1 MVDLNYDFSMNR
13 LQNRLATFKDWP
25 FTEEA
30 GSSCTAEKVLP
41 LDRRG
46 ENKFSFRAIKNTKNV
61 VFDPSYLVGLDYE
74 I

>member
-25 FTEEA
+25 FTEET

-41 LDRRG
+41 LDRRA
-46 ENKFSFRAIKNTKNV
+46 ENKFSFGAKNKFLKMSCLTH
-61 VFDPSYLVGLDYE
+61 LT
-74 I
+74 

>member
-13 LQNRLATFKDWP
+13 LQTRLATFKDWP
-25 FTEEA
+25 FTEET

-46 ENKFSFRAIKNTKNV
+46 ENKFSFRAIK
-61 VFDPSYLVGLDYE
+61 
-74 I
+74 

>member
-25 FTEEA
+25 FTEET

-41 LDRRG
+41 LNRRG
-46 ENKFSFRAIKNTKNV
+46 ENKFSFRAFKNKFLKMLCLTH
-61 VFDPSYLVGLDYE
+61 L